1 MKKKVLLMDDG
12 LDEAR
17 SFSKALDKLHRPA
30 NYLPNIIFLDIKMP
44 MTDSGHRL
52 RELKQMA
59 DSRGII
65 LMLYSSSD
73 NKEEMIASDVGA
85 TASRRW
91 PSAFAALRSRLSG
104 VLRSMFSW
112 HLARVGSSRQQ

>member
-1 MKKKVLLMDDG
+1 MKKKVLLIDDS

-17 SFSKALDKLHRPA
+17 SFSQALDKLHRPA

-44 MTDSGHRL
+44 MTNHGDRL
-52 RELKQMA
+52 KELKQMA

-73 NKEEMIASDVGA
+73 NKEEMIASDAGA
-85 TASRRW
+85 MASASW

-104 VLRSMFSW
+104 FVRSMFS
-112 HLARVGSSRQQ
+112 

>member
-1 MKKKVLLMDDG
+1 MKKKVLLIDDS

-17 SFSKALDKLHRPA
+17 SYSKALDKLHRPA

-44 MTDSGHRL
+44 MTNHGDRL

-65 LMLYSSSD
+65 LMFYSSSD
-73 NKEEMIASDVGA
+73 NKEEMIASDAGG
-85 TASRRW
+85 TAFMRR
-91 PSAFAALRSRLSG
+91 PTGFTKLKSRLG
-104 VLRSMFSW
+104 GFVRSMFS
-112 HLARVGSSRQQ
+112 LIKV